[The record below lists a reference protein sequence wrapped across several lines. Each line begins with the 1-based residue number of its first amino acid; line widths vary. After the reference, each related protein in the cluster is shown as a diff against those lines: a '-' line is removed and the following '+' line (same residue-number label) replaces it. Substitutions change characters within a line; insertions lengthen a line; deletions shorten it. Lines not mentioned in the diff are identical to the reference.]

1 MKIFS
6 QNILSALSGRTMQ
19 YLLLCGS
26 LCLAAE
32 VQASVTH
39 EGSRQAA
46 MQSRQDIK
54 VSGTV
59 TDATGEPLVGVSVT
73 DRSRRGNATVTDVD
87 GKYAIVVSPQSRL
100 TFSYVG
106 YKSGE
111 VAVNGRTNIDVTLDE
126 DSEMLGDV
134 VVIGYGTVKK
144 ADLAGSVA
152 VMDSKAFRDQPITQV
167 SDALNGRMAGVNVV
181 SDGIPGG
188 SVKIR
193 VRGTNS
199 INKSNEPLY
208 VVDGMV
214 RESGLDGINPEDIQS
229 IQVLKDASS
238 TAIYGSRGAN
248 GVVIVTT
255 KGGVRGESSIVVDAS
270 WGISNATRLPEMM
283 DTKTYAQAL
292 VDYAGKS
299 REQLAAYLDG
309 TEPGIDWVDT
319 MFRTGL
325 TQNYKVV
332 FTKGRDDM
340 QTYIS
345 GNYMKHEGTI
355 EKSSYE
361 RYAAKANIKAKM
373 NSWLDIT
380 LDINASRGIGK
391 GIGSLEMSAYN
402 PLWVAF
408 NSSPTRRMLDDNGN
422 YTWDDYCTIQAN
434 AYGMVAANK
443 SERRRDVLNGHV
455 DLRFNIAKGLTFT
468 SSNGIDYYNNTSYS
482 FATER
487 VQGTGKSSMGNSNTQ
502 RTMLQSSN
510 NLTYD
515 GAWGDHRLTVTGVWE
530 ATKSSTRAMGI
541 SGNNLQSEAVL
552 WWDVKNAKTRDASNA
567 YSEWSLL
574 SGVGRA
580 MYSYA
585 DRYMATVTMRADGSS
600 RFTSNKW
607 GYFPS
612 VAAAWTISNEPFMQP
627 LSGVVSNLKLR
638 TSYGVIGNQDIAP
651 FSTLSLLSSTTTYF
665 GTSNGVTGYWENSIA
680 TPDIKWEKTRQFDLG
695 FDLGLFNNRV
705 DISVDYFNKQ
715 TSDALLS
722 TNLANYLGGT
732 SYMINAGKVSNTG
745 LDLSLNARIFDSK
758 AFSWTTSV
766 NATLLKNEVKKLTAQ
781 QPILYGGSF
790 QSVIT
795 DCTIIKEGEA
805 IGTFYGYK
813 WAGID
818 SEGYDTYY
826 KADGT
831 VTRNPSADDR
841 VTLGKSTPDLTIGW
855 NNTVTYRNW
864 TLNAFF
870 NSAFGVQR
878 LNALRFAMNSM
889 IGNSRMFTD
898 ADYISEIGHTMPNPT
913 VANNQ
918 YIGNSSKWIENASYF
933 RCENITLAYDM
944 PKRMTRFADI
954 RLSLS
959 VQNLFTITGYKGS
972 NPAGYS
978 FSSDY
983 GDRANG
989 IDTGTYPTPR
999 TFTFGVRMKF

>member
-1 MKIFS
+1 
-6 QNILSALSGRTMQ
+6 MQ

-39 EGSRQAA
+39 EDSRQAA
-46 MQSRQDIK
+46 MQSGQDIR

-59 TDATGEPLVGVSVT
+59 TDASGEPLVGVSVT
-73 DRSRRGNATVTDVD
+73 DNSRRGNATVTDID
-87 GKYAIVVSPQSRL
+87 GRYAIVVSPRAAL

-106 YKSGE
+106 YKSSE
-111 VAVNGRTNIDVTLDE
+111 VAVNGRTSVSVTLDE
-126 DSEMLGDV
+126 DSEVLGDV

-255 KGGVRGESSIVVDAS
+255 KGGVRGESSIVLDAS

-340 QTYIS
+340 QAYIS

-443 SERRRDVLNGHV
+443 NERRRDVLNGHV

-468 SSNGIDYYNNTSYS
+468 SSNGIDHYNNTSYS

-502 RTMLQSSN
+502 HTMLQSSN
-510 NLTYD
+510 NITYN
-515 GAWGDHRLTVTGVWE
+515 GAWGSHRLTLTGVWE
-530 ATKSSTRAMGI
+530 ATKSTTRAMGI

-600 RFTSNKW
+600 RFTRNKW

-612 VAAAWTISNEPFMQP
+612 VAVAWTVSNEPFMQP

-665 GTSNGVTGYWENSIA
+665 GTSNGITGYWENSIA
-680 TPDIKWEKTRQFDLG
+680 TPDIKWEKTRQFDIGL
-695 FDLGLFNNRV
+695 DIGLFNNRV

-745 LDLSLNARIFDSK
+745 VDLSLNARIFDSK
-758 AFSWTTSV
+758 DFSWTSSL
-766 NATLLKNEVKKLTAQ
+766 NATLLKNKVKKLTAQ
-781 QPILYGGSF
+781 QPTLYGGSF

-805 IGTFYGYK
+805 IGTFYGYE

-818 SEGYDTYY
+818 GEGYDTYY

-831 VTRNPSADDR
+831 VTRNPSTDDR
-841 VTLGKSTPDLTIGW
+841 VTLGKSTPDMTIGW
-855 NNTVTYRNW
+855 NNTVTWRNW
-864 TLNAFF
+864 TINAFF

-898 ADYISEIGHTMPNPT
+898 AGYISEIGHTMPNPT

-944 PKRMTRFADI
+944 PKSMTRFADI